1 MTVSRSDVLALVTGD
16 VDTVPSHGLVRGSKQ
31 SERQVEGVAS
41 SAYDLVAVP
50 IDIAHPR
57 TKDLTTDLPV
67 VGILGVVATR
77 IDSELVPVPGV
88 RAQAL
93 LVALA
98 LAPGRMRSA
107 QALIDEVWPGETPR
121 SPKNA
126 LQTQISRLRS
136 VLPAGVLES
145 DRGGYRLALGS
156 DDTDLGRARVLTRV
170 AEGRLAASQWQD
182 ALDGVLD
189 ASGLWRG
196 EPAEPVRAQA
206 ELLEVALRSVQ
217 ISALLGLRRFDDAIP
232 LARARVAADPT
243 DELATADLMCALHG
257 AGRSNDALSVFAALR
272 SELADR
278 LGTDPSPAV
287 TALNTD
293 ILGHTAPKMLQTIGL
308 RAAPNELIGRG
319 EDLDAIELL
328 LGSSRVTTVLGPGGA
343 GKTRIAHELG
353 RRAGA
358 HMSVAFVELAS
369 LRSEEDVASAIG
381 ATLGLTEADIKVGGL
396 PVTRVHSIRERLVDV
411 FSSRR
416 GLLILDNCEHV
427 IDEVAVVVDA
437 LVASSDAVTVLATS
451 RSPMGITAE
460 SVFPLPSLGV
470 VGSNSPA
477 TELFCV
483 RARAVRPS
491 ARLEPDAVNRL
502 CRTLDGLPLA
512 IELAAARVK
521 SMSVEEIEARLD
533 HRFTLLKSADRT
545 RPERH
550 RTLQAVIDWSWNLLD
565 ASEQA
570 ALRRLCRFPAGFDLD
585 AARQVAQ
592 WAAVEDVSAALDG
605 LVDQSMLSVVE
616 SPTGIRYHMLE
627 TVREYGEEQLDASG
641 EAETVAARL
650 REWSAS
656 VAVRVSAGYS
666 GGRPAE
672 MVALME
678 AEHDNLLSVMRHS
691 FAQQFS
697 DHVCTLF
704 SVLGYF
710 WAMRGAH
717 SEVLNWADRVMS
729 SMRGG
734 MGSTPDDNA
743 VMALLVLAAHFAYG
757 GNLRRVARIRTD
769 LRHLLNSRSAMSPG
783 LRFDSEVVV
792 HHAGGRGLARKLA
805 RAIRFEHDDVRCNA
819 YVVRSMMAQNSGR
832 LYESI
837 RDAEQALAIARRR
850 GDLWAVGSTSQT
862 LASSYGLSGDYS
874 RAVEYYRTSADVMW
888 ELHAFEES
896 MQTRAFL
903 AMALIGAGR
912 VDEGR
917 ELIDEL
923 EAAAQGQEF
932 TLDPPSGDDVGARWD
947 HAQQRSNSASL
958 TAVRA
963 AADLEDGA
971 VEQGLGGLRAALAL
985 GGWPSEDP
993 SDPFMTILVCAA
1005 VGAHVLHGRAEDM
1018 GDAVAALT
1026 RKPWN
1031 MLVPG
1036 GFYDVPMLGAVACAV
1051 GSFEIHRG
1059 NRAVGV
1065 ELLAVSSRAVGRQDF
1080 PSMRID
1086 RHVRAARAIAGDRA
1100 VDAGLARAAVFTR
1113 NGALREILRL
1123 LPLV

>member
-1 MTVSRSDVLALVTGD
+1 MTVFRYEELALMAGD
-16 VDTVPSHGLVRGSKQ
+16 VNTVPSRGLVRGSKQ
-31 SERQVEGVAS
+31 SERQVEGVPS

-50 IDIAHPR
+50 NDIAPPR
-57 TKDLTTDLPV
+57 TKHLTSDFPV
-67 VGILGVVATR
+67 VGILGDVATR
-77 IDSELVPVPGV
+77 IDSDLVPVPGA

-98 LAPGRMRSA
+98 LVPGRMRSA
-107 QALIDEVWPGETPR
+107 QVLIDEVWQDEPPR

-145 DRGGYRLALGS
+145 DRGGYRLAL
-156 DDTDLGRARVLTRV
+156 DTEETDLGRARVLTRA
-170 AEGRLAASQWQD
+170 AEARLASAQWQD
-182 ALDGVLD
+182 ALDGALD
-189 ASGLWRG
+189 ALSLWRG
-196 EPAEPVRAQA
+196 EPPESVRVQA
-206 ELLEVALRSVQ
+206 ELLEAALRSVQ

-232 LARARVAADPT
+232 LAQARVAADSS
-243 DELATADLMCALHG
+243 DELATADLMRAMHG
-257 AGRSNDALSVFAALR
+257 AGRSNDALTVFVALR
-272 SELADR
+272 TELAER

-287 TALNTD
+287 TAVNTE
-293 ILGHTAPKMLQTIGL
+293 ILGQTAPKMLQIIGL
-308 RAAPNELIGRG
+308 RAAPNALIGRG
-319 EDLDAIELL
+319 DDVDAIEEL
-328 LGSSRVTTVLGPGGA
+328 LGSSRVVTVLGPGGA

-353 RRAGA
+353 RRAAA

-381 ATLGLTEADIKVGGL
+381 ATLGLTEADVKVGGL
-396 PVTRVHSIRERLVDV
+396 QVTRIHSIRERLVDV
-411 FSSRR
+411 FSTRR

-437 LVASSDAVTVLATS
+437 LVASTDAVTVLATS

-470 VGSNSPA
+470 TGSNSPA
-477 TELFCV
+477 TELFCI

-491 ARLEPDAVNRL
+491 ARLEPDAVARL

-521 SMSVEEIEARLD
+521 SMSVEEIDARLD
-533 HRFTLLKSADRT
+533 RRFTLLRSADRT

-550 RTLQAVIDWSWNLLD
+550 RTLHAVIDWSWNLLD
-565 ASEQA
+565 ATEQA

-592 WAAVEDVSAALDG
+592 WDAVEDVSVALDG
-605 LVDQSMLSVVE
+605 LVNQSMLSVVE
-616 SPTGIRYHMLE
+616 TPIGIRYHMLE

-641 EAETVAARL
+641 EAGAVAVRL
-650 REWSAS
+650 REWSTS

-666 GGRPAE
+666 GGHPAE

-691 FAQQFS
+691 FGQQFS
-697 DHVCTLF
+697 DNVCTLF

-717 SEVLNWADRVMS
+717 SEVLNWADRVQA
-729 SMRGG
+729 SMRDG
-734 MGSTPDDNA
+734 MLGTPDDNA
-743 VMALLVLAAHFAYG
+743 AMALLVLAAHYAYG
-757 GNLRRVARIRTD
+757 GNLRRIARIRVD
-769 LRHLLNSRSAMSPG
+769 LRHLLHSRVGMSPG
-783 LRFDSEVVV
+783 LRFNSEVLV
-792 HHAGGRGLARKLA
+792 HHAGGRGVARKLA
-805 RAIRFEHDDVRCNA
+805 LAIRSEHDDVRCNA
-819 YVVRSMMAQNSGR
+819 YVVRSMLAQNSGR

-837 RDAEQALAIARRR
+837 RDGEQALVIARRR
-850 GDLWAVGSTSQT
+850 GDLWAVGSTAQT
-862 LASSYGLSGDYS
+862 LASSYGLSGDYA
-874 RAVEYYRTSADVMW
+874 RAVEYYRISADVMW
-888 ELHAFEES
+888 EMHAFEES
-896 MQTRAFL
+896 VQTRTFL

-917 ELIDEL
+917 GLIDEL
-923 EAAAQGQEF
+923 EAVAHGQEI
-932 TLDPPSGDDVGARWD
+932 TLDPPSDNDIGARWD
-947 HAQQRSNSASL
+947 RAQQRSSSASL
-958 TAVRA
+958 TAARA

-971 VEQGLGGLRAALAL
+971 VEQGLEGFRGALAL

-1005 VGAHVLHGRAEDM
+1005 VGAHVLHGRAEDVA
-1018 GDAVAALT
+1018 DAVAALT

-1031 MLVPG
+1031 VLVPG
-1036 GFYDVPMLGAVACAV
+1036 GFYDIPMLGAVACAV
-1051 GSFEIHRG
+1051 GSFEIHSG
-1059 NRAVGV
+1059 DRALGV
-1065 ELLAVSSRAVGRQDF
+1065 QLSAVSKKAVGRQDF
-1080 PSMRID
+1080 PTMQID
-1086 RHVRAARAIAGDRA
+1086 RHLRAARAIAGDRE
-1100 VDAGLARAAVFTR
+1100 VDAGLARAAEFTR
-1113 NGALREILRL
+1113 SGALQEILRL
-1123 LPLV
+1123 LALV